1 MSVKEVL
8 AALADKINLNPEGI
22 GSLRG
27 VFQFDLSGDDGGTYQ
42 VAFQQDAVSYAEGA
56 PAESICTLALSDTNF
71 LRLISGELNPTTAFM
86 MGKLKVKGDLG
97 LALKLHAVLQKYQ

>member
-1 MSVKEVL
+1 MIVKQAL
-8 AALADKINLNPEGI
+8 AALAEKINSNPEGI

-27 VFQFDLSGDDGGTYQ
+27 VFQFDLSGDDGGTFQ
-42 VAFQQDAVSYAEGA
+42 VTFQQDGVSYTEGA
-56 PAESICTLALSDTNF
+56 PEESICTLALSDANF
-71 LRLISGELNPTTAFM
+71 LKLISGDLNPTTAFM

>member
-8 AALADKINLNPEGI
+8 AALADKMNGNPEGI

-42 VAFQQDAVSYAEGA
+42 VTFTENAVSYGEGSTEE
-56 PAESICTLALSDTNF
+56 PICTLSLSDANF
-71 LRLISGELNPTTAFM
+71 LKLVSGDLNPTTAFM